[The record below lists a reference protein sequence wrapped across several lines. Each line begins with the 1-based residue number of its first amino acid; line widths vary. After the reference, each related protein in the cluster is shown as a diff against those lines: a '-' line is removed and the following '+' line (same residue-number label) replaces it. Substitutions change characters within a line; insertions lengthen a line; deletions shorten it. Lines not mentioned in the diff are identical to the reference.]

1 MRLCMLINKGPPLA
15 CFNHCHHNRRLCVTY
30 GCYREFHQ
38 TYTCANTNTHIPY
51 THTHTRPRPI
61 VYHVCTRNTHGTTPY
76 SPSSI
81 TFTFTPAS
89 ISSFLPS
96 VFRFSVSF
104 FRSIS
109 PAFPSL
115 GERVAD
121 QTCNNMPASQPL
133 VSPFTPLFCLVCFAF
148 ICPSIIPPPY
158 WSSLSIWLARW
169 PCVFAACLP
178 QSFVKLRYISA
189 AHSAPV
195 CRMTDYTSAFVLLVN
210 CVWVWIAR
218 VAF

>member
-15 CFNHCHHNRRLCVTY
+15 RFNHCHHNRRLCVTY

-51 THTHTRPRPI
+51 THTHALVPLSI
-61 VYHVCTRNTHGTTPY
+61 MFAQGTPTGPPPTPHP
-76 SPSSI
+76 PSLLLLLPPPSC
-81 TFTFTPAS
+81 P
-89 ISSFLPS
+89 SFLP
-96 VFRFSVSF
+96 FFDSVSF

-115 GERVAD
+115 GGRVAD
-121 QTCNNMPASQPL
+121 QTCNNMPASPPL
-133 VSPFTPLFCLVCFAF
+133 VSPFTPLFCLVCSVF

-169 PCVFAACLP
+169 PCVFAARLP